1 MSKTSPPALP
11 APTYDDIIRYR
22 YHHGVNL
29 GSVFVLEKWL
39 TGSAFPPD
47 APGDH
52 TSELA
57 CVDLC
62 VQEMGIEATRTK
74 FEGRWTSCM
83 GAEDWDWLINKANCL
98 LPVQAS

>member
-1 MSKTSPPALP
+1 MSEANLPTVP
-11 APTYDDIIRYR
+11 APTYDDVIRYR

-39 TGSAFPPD
+39 TDSAFPPD
-47 APGDH
+47 TPGGQ

-62 VQEMGIEATRTK
+62 VQKMGIEATRMK
-74 FEGRWTSCM
+74 FEERWTSCM
-83 GAEDWDWLINKANCL
+83 AAADWDWLINKANCKL
-98 LPVQAS
+98 